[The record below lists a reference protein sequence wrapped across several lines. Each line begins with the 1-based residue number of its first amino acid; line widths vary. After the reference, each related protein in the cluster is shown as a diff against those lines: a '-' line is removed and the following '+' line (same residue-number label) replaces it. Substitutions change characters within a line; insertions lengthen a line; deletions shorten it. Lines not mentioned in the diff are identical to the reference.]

1 MCLEPGL
8 FNVDHHNT
16 LIHRQLFIY
25 KHQTDMYVIA
35 STITRSVR

>member
-16 LIHRQLFIY
+16 LNHRQLFIY
-25 KHQTDMYVIA
+25 EYQADM
-35 STITRSVR
+35 